1 MFSFYERGEWEG
13 DTERVELLN
22 VLAIKVR
29 DVWVWGLAGGGNN
42 PTDHSIGHV
51 RVKKSHADLYCATRI
66 KLELLIRFVKK
77 SSLA

>member
-1 MFSFYERGEWEG
+1 MQALQVSMFSFYERGEWEG

-51 RVKKSHADLYCATRI
+51 RVKKAMQIYIARQESN
-66 KLELLIRFVKK
+66 
-77 SSLA
+77 